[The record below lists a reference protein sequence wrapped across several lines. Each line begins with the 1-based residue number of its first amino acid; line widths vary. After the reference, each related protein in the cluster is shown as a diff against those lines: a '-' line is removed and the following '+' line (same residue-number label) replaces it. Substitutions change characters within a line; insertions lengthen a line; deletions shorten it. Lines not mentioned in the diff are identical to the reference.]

1 MRRDRITI
9 TIRRDVLER
18 LDAIIDGDKIR
29 NRSNAI
35 ETIVLRELKTQPL
48 SKAVILAGDG
58 AIKLNG
64 RQVLKPLLPLGEKT
78 LIEKNIEHLNK
89 SGVKELILA
98 VGKTGKQI
106 KKHLGNGSRFGVK
119 IFYFQSIAGSAEI
132 LIKAKTRLNSTFLFA
147 NGDILLETI
156 DLEDMYRFHKKNQAA
171 ATIAVATS
179 SDPSRLGS
187 IFVKGN
193 MINDFREKAAG
204 ENDQSNLINGGV
216 YLFEPKVLEQ
226 IKPSEI
232 SLEKN
237 LFPRL
242 AKAGK
247 LSGYQIGKNWV
258 HLHEADRYLDY
269 IKNNLSAD

>member
-35 ETIVLRELKTQPL
+35 ETIVLRELKSQPL
-48 SKAVILAGDG
+48 NKAVILAGDS
-58 AIKLNG
+58 AIRLNDS
-64 RQVLKPLLPLGEKT
+64 QVLKPLLPLGDET
-78 LIEKNIEHLNK
+78 LIEKNITHLKK

-98 VGKTGKQI
+98 VGKSSDQL
-106 KKHLGNGSRFGVK
+106 KKLLGNGADLGIK
-119 IFYFQSIAGSAEI
+119 IHYVRSTAGSAEI
-132 LIKAKTRLNSTFLFA
+132 LQKAKTKLNSTFLMT

-171 ATIAVATS
+171 ATVAVATS
-179 SDPSRLGS
+179 PDPSRLGS

-193 MINDFREKAAG
+193 MINNFREKATD
-204 ENDQSNLINGGV
+204 ESEQSNLINGGV
-216 YLFEPKVLEQ
+216 YLFEPKVTEQ
-226 IKPSEI
+226 LRPTEV

-247 LSGYQIGKNWV
+247 LSAYQIGKNWI
-258 HLHEADRYLDY
+258 HLHDLERYQEYLD
-269 IKNNLSAD
+269 ITTG

>member
-35 ETIVLRELKTQPL
+35 ETIVLKELRSLPL
-48 SKAVILAGDG
+48 NTAVILAGDSS
-58 AIKLNG
+58 IKINN
-64 RQVLKPLLPLGEKT
+64 RSILKPLLQLGKKT
-78 LIEKNIEHLNK
+78 LIEQNIEYLK
-89 SGVKELILA
+89 KFGIKELILA
-98 VGKTGKQI
+98 VGKLSGGQLKE
-106 KKHLGNGSRFGVK
+106 HLGDGSRFGIK
-119 IFYFQSIAGSAEI
+119 IFYFQSTAGSAEI
-132 LIKAKTRLNSTFLFA
+132 LQKAKTRLHSTFLLA

-179 SDPSRLGS
+179 LDPSRLGS

-193 MINDFREKAAG
+193 TINNFKEKAAG
-204 ENDQSNLINGGV
+204 ESDQSNLINGGV
-216 YLFEPKVLEQ
+216 YLFEPKALEQ
-226 IKPSEI
+226 VRPTEV

-242 AKAGK
+242 SKTGK
-247 LSGYQIGKNWV
+247 LGGYQIGKNWV
-258 HLHEADRYLDY
+258 HLHDREHYQDY
-269 IKNNLSAD
+269 IKK